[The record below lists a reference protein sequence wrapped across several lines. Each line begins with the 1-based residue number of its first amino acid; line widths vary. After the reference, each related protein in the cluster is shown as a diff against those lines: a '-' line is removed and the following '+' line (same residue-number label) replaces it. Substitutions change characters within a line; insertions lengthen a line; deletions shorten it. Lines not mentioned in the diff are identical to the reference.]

1 MTILTESLGIVAPYY
16 NMVLVV
22 IVVILFIVFLRRQ
35 DLDISKKPWKLLFA
49 AIMIYIVEELL
60 TVTKISEI
68 GNMYKILHPLLE
80 MGMIAL
86 FIYMLLSQREY
97 LKSK

>member
-1 MTILTESLGIVAPYY
+1 MSHLTESLGLVAPYY
-16 NMVLVV
+16 NLVLVT

-35 DLDISKKPWKLLFA
+35 DLTISKKPWKLLFA
-49 AIMIYIVEELL
+49 AILIYILEEIL
-60 TVTKISEI
+60 TVTGISDI

-80 MGMIAL
+80 MGMIGL

-97 LKSK
+97 LRSK

>member
-1 MTILTESLGIVAPYY
+1 MTHLTECLGLVAPYY
-16 NMVLVV
+16 NMVLVAV
-22 IVVILFIVFLRRQ
+22 VVILFIIFLRRQ
-35 DLDISKKPWKLLFA
+35 DLTISKKPWKLLFG
-49 AIMIYIVEELL
+49 AILIYIVEEFL

-80 MGMIAL
+80 MGIIAL
-86 FIYMLLSQREY
+86 FIYVLLLQREY